1 MSSMLPPSLEAL
13 SSLFPPTLAY
23 FDAAGCLTAA
33 AAGLLGYLGY
43 LTYVHYNTKR
53 PGPKGLPFIGNLHQ
67 ISEFP
72 HVSFAKWT
80 KMYGDVYF
88 VKMGAAD
95 WLVMNSADAV
105 REMNKHHAASIATRP
120 EQYVLGGIIGNG
132 YRGLLGAPHSEKWK
146 HNRKLFTTAFSK
158 HAVKSYGPIIDA
170 ESRQLCK
177 EVFKV
182 AGQSPE
188 GADFRNYTSYFT
200 LNVLLGATFG
210 ERMDSVNDPL
220 AQDIFQVSQDVFR
233 NTGASTNLADFL
245 PVLRP
250 LLYPTVRHIHK
261 MQEKRVGTIR
271 ALIKGLRARLNDP
284 NVEVP
289 ECMGKYI
296 LEAQDEGII
305 DEMDVIA
312 LIGDTEAAGT
322 DTTAT
327 FLHVMLL
334 TLAKFP
340 EVQKRAQAEMDR
352 VVGRDRLPTSED
364 YPELPYIQCLIR
376 EQWRYRPI
384 GYLNIPHAAREDFYF
399 RGNLVRKGTWIMTC
413 YYMEQMNPDVYP
425 DPHEYKPER
434 WLSSTNRTICEET
447 IGSQGAR
454 STWLFG
460 EGRRVCP
467 GMVLA
472 EAELSTAIMHF
483 LWAFNVTPG
492 TGEEIDLSIH
502 EAGLTNQAR
511 RHRLHFSPRFPEVM
525 DMLSA

>member
-1 MSSMLPPSLEAL
+1 MSHLLPSSFESL

-33 AAGLLGYLGY
+33 AAGLLGYLAY
-43 LTYVHYNTKR
+43 LIHGHYRIKR
-53 PGPKGLPFIGNLHQ
+53 PGPRGLPIIGNLHQ

-72 HVSFAKWT
+72 HLSFSKWT

-88 VKMGAAD
+88 VKMG
-95 WLVMNSADAV
+95 SADCMSSEALSAMAIV
-105 REMNKHHAASIATRP
+105 
-120 EQYVLGGIIGNG
+120 VFW
-132 YRGLLGAPHSEKWK
+132 APPHNEKWK

-158 HAVKSYGPIIDA
+158 RAVKGYGPIIDA
-170 ESRQLCK
+170 EARQMLK
-177 EVFKV
+177 EIHAV
-182 AGQSPE
+182 AGASPE

-233 NTGASTNLADFL
+233 NTGTSTNLVDFL
-245 PVLRP
+245 PALRP

-271 ALIKGLRARLNDP
+271 ALIKNLRARLNDP
-284 NVEVP
+284 SIEVP

-334 TLAKFP
+334 TLAKYP
-340 EVQKRAQAEMDR
+340 EIQKRAQAEVDR
-352 VVGRDRLPTSED
+352 VIGRDRLPTAED
-364 YPELPYIQCLIR
+364 YAELPYVQCLIR
-376 EQWRYRPI
+376 EQWRFRPI

-399 RGNLVRKGTWIMTC
+399 RGNLIRKGTWIITC
-413 YYMEQMNPDVYP
+413 YYEEQMNPDVYP
-425 DPHEYKPER
+425 DPTTYKPER
-434 WLSSTNRTICEET
+434 WLDSVHRTICEET
-447 IGSQGAR
+447 IGSQEKR

-467 GMVLA
+467 GMILA
-472 EAELSTAIMHF
+472 EAELSNAITHF

-502 EAGLTNQAR
+502 ESGLTNQAR
-511 RHRLHFSPRFPEVM
+511 RHRLHFSPRFPEVLS
-525 DMLSA
+525 ML